1 MSMDLPELFSIAGEA
16 SSFIGLPESLLFLI
30 LKASFLVSSTTPISG
45 IVPNNCC
52 IPVCSLI
59 PIPIFSSSTIFR
71 ISFGL

>member
-30 LKASFLVSSTTPISG
+30 LKASFLVSRTTPISG

-52 IPVCSLI
+52 IPVC
-59 PIPIFSSSTIFR
+59 
-71 ISFGL
+71 